1 VGKLSI
7 NDYKEREMEIY
18 KRWKKGDDTAKIELL
33 GSLEPLIRKQVNKF
47 YKSGIPEFAVRAEG
61 YRLASGA
68 INTYNPKKAQLN
80 THVTNYLKKLSRF
93 VTNYQNV
100 GHIPEPRALIIGK
113 YNTIYSNLEADKG
126 REPTVTELSD
136 AMLIPPAEID
146 RLQSELRADLSLTIE
161 EDEDDV
167 GFYAFTREEETDPK
181 LRQAIETVYFEADP
195 VDKKILEYHF
205 GLYGTTKLKSKEIA
219 MKLNL
224 RDADLKNRKNALA
237 VQIGELT

>member
-1 VGKLSI
+1 MAT
-7 NDYKEREMEIY
+7 NIY
-18 KRWKKGDDTAKIELL
+18 KDRELELYNRWRSGDVGAKKELL

-61 YRLASGA
+61 FKLASGA
-68 INTYNPKKAQLN
+68 IDTYDPKQAQLN

-113 YNTIYSNLEADKG
+113 YKTIYSNLESDKG
-126 REPTVTELSD
+126 REPTVAELSD
-136 AMLIPPAEID
+136 AMMVSPTEIE
-146 RLQSELRADLSLTIE
+146 RLQTELRADLSLTLE

-167 GFYAFTREEETDPK
+167 GFYAFTREEESDPRIK
-181 LRQAIETVYFEADP
+181 QAIETVYFEADP

-205 GLYGTTKLKSKEIA
+205 GLYGSPKLKSKDIA
-219 MKLNL
+219 NKLNL
-224 RDADLKNRKNALA
+224 RDADLKNRKNALG
-237 VQIGELT
+237 QEINELI

>member
-1 VGKLSI
+1 MSL
-7 NDYKEREMEIY
+7 NTYKERELNLY
-18 KRWKKGDDTAKIELL
+18 NRWREGDNAAKVELL
-33 GSLEPLIRKQVNKF
+33 GSLEPLIRRSVNKF

-61 YRLASGA
+61 FRLASGA
-68 INTYNPKKAQLN
+68 IDSYDPKKAQLN

-126 REPTVTELSD
+126 REPTITELSD
-136 AMLIPPAEID
+136 AMQIPPAEVE

-167 GFYAFTREEETDPK
+167 GFYSFTRDEETDPRVK
-181 LRQAIETVYFEADP
+181 QAIETVYFEADP
-195 VDKKILEYHF
+195 LDKKILEYHF
-205 GLYGTTKLKSKEIA
+205 GLYGTTRLKSKDIA
-219 MKLNL
+219 LKLNL
-224 RDADLKNRKNALA
+224 RDSDLKSRKTKLGIEINGL
-237 VQIGELT
+237 I

>member
-1 VGKLSI
+1 VSKLNI
-7 NDYKEREMEIY
+7 EEYKKRETELY
-18 KRWKKGDDTAKIELL
+18 NRWREGDDGAKIELL

-68 INTYNPKKAQLN
+68 ITTYDPNKAQLN

-126 REPTVTELSD
+126 REPTVAELSD
-136 AMLIPPAEID
+136 AMAIPIAEIE

-167 GFYAFTREEETDPK
+167 GFYAFTREEKSDPK
-181 LRQAIETVYFEADP
+181 LWQAIETVYFEADP

-205 GLYGTTKLKSKEIA
+205 GLYGVQKLKSKEIA
-219 MKLNL
+219 MKLSL
-224 RDADLKNRKNALA
+224 RDADLKNRKNKLG
-237 VQIGELT
+237 IEIDELT